1 MITQLLLLSAQE
13 REQERQ
19 EKLQRAQEEEQ
30 ELLAAMQLQHRSLQ
44 RHDVLG
50 LFLCIHAFWS

>member
-19 EKLQRAQEEEQ
+19 EKLQRAREEEQ

-50 LFLCIHAFWS
+50 LFYA